1 MPDSL
6 TVKLKVLTPIHV
18 GSGATLTKLDYFL
31 DAGKLC
37 VVDHDSLFRDPDFT
51 SQREAFLKSAPS
63 GEPVAKLVSLEM
75 LRRHVAYRIGVSS
88 AAQADIQR
96 SATQLKTCI
105 KSAGRVYIPGSSV
118 KGAILSALCWQVLHD
133 GWFQDDP
140 ARRDAA
146 RVSIEQLLLQDS
158 RPDTLMATIL
168 PRLGGRA
175 ADQLGKFTHW
185 LDVSDTDL
193 KPPSGCLGLSLADV
207 KSATEP
213 GRAPRPGRNLSFLCE
228 TIQAGKEFSFSIKLD
243 PDSSLTVEGM
253 LKTISDFYTKVAEK
267 DKVPGDATPKLP
279 ATGLIRLG
287 QGSGAYAMS
296 LLVLAGETELNVGR
310 DGYRVRAPKSRKRAG
325 QGNIA
330 MGWAQMELAKTA

>member
-1 MPDSL
+1 MPDSV
-6 TVKLKVLTPIHV
+6 TVKLKALSPIHI

-37 VVDHDSLFRDPDFT
+37 VVDHDSLFCDPDFA

-63 GEPVAKLVSLEM
+63 GESISKLVSLEM
-75 LRRHVAYRIGVSS
+75 LRRHVAYRIGVSP

-96 SATQLKTCI
+96 SPTQLKTCI

-133 GWFQDDP
+133 GWFQEDP
-140 ARRDAA
+140 ARRSAA
-146 RVSIEQLLLQDS
+146 RMDIEQLLLQGS
-158 RPDTLMATIL
+158 RSDALLARIL

-193 KPPSGCLGLSLADV
+193 RSPSECLGLSLADV

-228 TIQAGKEFSFSIKLD
+228 TIQAGREFTFTIKLD
-243 PDSSLTVEGM
+243 PDSNLTVEGI
-253 LKTISDFYTKVAEK
+253 LKSISDFYTKVAEK

-279 ATGLIRLG
+279 ESGLIRLG
-287 QGSGAYAMS
+287 QGSGAFAMS
-296 LLVLAGETELNVGR
+296 QLVLAGETELNAGR
-310 DGYRVRAPKSRKRAG
+310 DGYRVRAPKSRKRVG

-330 MGWAQMELAKTA
+330 MGWAQMTLVQS

>member
-6 TVKLKVLTPIHV
+6 TVKLKVLTPTHI

-37 VVDHDSLFRDPDFT
+37 VVDLDSLFRDPGFAT
-51 SQREAFLKSAPS
+51 QREAFLKSAPS
-63 GEPVAKLVSLEM
+63 GEPISKLVTLDM
-75 LRRHVAYRIGVSS
+75 LRRHVAYRIGVSQ
-88 AAQADIQR
+88 AAQSDIQR

-105 KSAGRVYIPGSSV
+105 KTAGRVYIPGSSV
-118 KGAILSALCWQVLHD
+118 KGAILSPLCWQVLHD

-158 RPDTLMATIL
+158 RPDTILATIL

-193 KPPSGCLGLSLADV
+193 KPPSECLGLSLVDV

-228 TIQAGKEFSFSIKLD
+228 TIQAGREFTFTIKLD
-243 PDSSLTVEGM
+243 PDSRLTVESM
-253 LKTISDFYTKVAEK
+253 LKTVADFYAKVAEK

-330 MGWAQMELAKTA
+330 MGWTQMEMVRTE

>member
-1 MPDSL
+1 VPDSIA
-6 TVKLKVLTPIHV
+6 VRLKVLSPVHI

-37 VVDHDSLFRDPDFT
+37 VVDHDSLFRDPGFAT
-51 SQREAFLKSAPS
+51 QREAFLKSAPS
-63 GEPVAKLVSLEM
+63 GEPISKLVTLDM
-75 LRRHVAYRIGVSS
+75 LWRHVAYRIGVSQ

-96 SATQLKTCI
+96 SPTQLKTCI

-140 ARRDAA
+140 ARRDSA
-146 RVSIEQLLLQDS
+146 RVGIEQLLLQDS
-158 RPDTLMATIL
+158 RPDTLLATIL

-185 LDVSDTDL
+185 LDISDTDL
-193 KPPSGCLGLSLADV
+193 KPPSECLGLSLADV

-228 TIQAGKEFSFSIKLD
+228 TIQAGREFTFTIKLD

-253 LKTISDFYTKVAEK
+253 LKSVADFYTKVAEK
-267 DKVPGDATPKLP
+267 DSVRGDATPKLP

-310 DGYRVRAPKSRKRAG
+310 DGYRVRLPKSRKRAG

-330 MGWAQMELAKTA
+330 MGWAQMEMAKTE